1 MVLSYNQDIIPQY
14 SISQFLFSVCRN
26 DKAVQPIEY
35 EGYGFGERRLLFIL
49 GDDQAALRLM
59 KGFKCR
65 HKANSRTAVI
75 GVCSHLLLADPRQRI
90 HIKIHAV
97 ITNSDLKDT
106 VFLFD
111 RHKNSAVS
119 DPRRLNGDD
128 RVLDMIAKQRL
139 QIGLADNIIDQIIR
153 FLAHRQIKADP
164 TRGGFDIQLA
174 QRAVDQRKTS

>member
-14 SISQFLFSVCRN
+14 SISQFLFPVCRN
-26 DKAVQPIEY
+26 DKTVQSVEY
-35 EGYGFGERRLLFIL
+35 ESYGFGERRLLLIL
-49 GDDQAALRLM
+49 GNDQAAFCLM
-59 KGFKCR
+59 KRFECR
-65 HKANSRTAVI
+65 HKADTRSAVVS
-75 GVCSHLLLADPRQRI
+75 VCGHLLLTDPRQRI
-90 HIKIHAV
+90 RFKIHAV

-139 QIGLADNIIDQIIR
+139 QIGLADDVVDQIIR
-153 FLAHRQIKADP
+153 FFAHRQIKAD
-164 TRGGFDIQLA
+164 L
-174 QRAVDQRKTS
+174 S